1 MQQVALLPI
10 CAPIQVDILWRRL
23 RPDTSFRLN
32 PGGLILGQTAVA
44 NLPHERTSPQNL
56 GIDTMRRITLS
67 RCSVLAACVAA
78 LAIAAPKGAIAE
90 ETDPAVIKS
99 HLLSEDSK
107 RILQVLKAERSA
119 FKTLAADSAFART
132 GRLPKTPGRLSAP
145 AIIDPNIAD
154 LGTEDALAAELS
166 GIARDMNVDEVLLA
180 HKNPTSV
187 DKTAQKLGVK
197 SAQSWRCLAEAIYF
211 EARGEST
218 RGQVAVAEVI
228 LNRVDSRRYPK
239 TVCGVVKQGTGKRN
253 LCQFTYTC
261 DGIPDRIANKL
272 AFLKAGKI
280 AKMMLD
286 GRPRVLTGNAT
297 HYHTTA
303 VSPRWSK
310 RLTKT
315 ALIGDHIF
323 YRYPTKLSAKN

>member
-1 MQQVALLPI
+1 
-10 CAPIQVDILWRRL
+10 
-23 RPDTSFRLN
+23 
-32 PGGLILGQTAVA
+32 
-44 NLPHERTSPQNL
+44 
-56 GIDTMRRITLS
+56 MRRITLS
-67 RCSVLAACVAA
+67 RCSSLAACVAA
-78 LAIAAPKGAIAE
+78 LAIGAPTGATSE
-90 ETDPAVIKS
+90 ETDPTVVQA

-119 FKTLAADSAFART
+119 FKTLATDNVFART

-180 HKNPTSV
+180 HKNATSV
-187 DKTAQKLGVK
+187 DKTAQRLGVK
-197 SAQSWRCLAEAIYF
+197 SAESWRCLAEAIYF

-261 DGIPDRIANKL
+261 DGIPDRIANKR

-286 GRPRVLTGNAT
+286 GRPRVLTGKAT

-323 YRYPTKLSAKN
+323 YRYPTKVSAKN

>member
-1 MQQVALLPI
+1 M
-10 CAPIQVDILWRRL
+10 
-23 RPDTSFRLN
+23 
-32 PGGLILGQTAVA
+32 
-44 NLPHERTSPQNL
+44 
-56 GIDTMRRITLS
+56 GINTMRQSILS

-78 LAIAAPKGAIAE
+78 FTIGAASAAQAE
-90 ETDPAVIKS
+90 ETDPTAVQSTI
-99 HLLSEDSK
+99 LSEDSK

-119 FKTLAADSAFART
+119 FKTLANDSVFART
-132 GRLPKTPGRLSAP
+132 GRLPKTPGRFAAP
-145 AIIDPNIAD
+145 AIIDPNLAD
-154 LGTEDALAAELS
+154 LGTEDAIAAELG
-166 GIARDMNVDEVLLA
+166 GIARNMDVDEVLMA
-180 HKNPTSV
+180 HKDVTSV
-187 DKTAQKLGVK
+187 DKAAKKLGVK
-197 SAQSWRCLAEAIYF
+197 SAEAWRCLSEAIYF

-253 LCQFTYTC
+253 LCQFSYTC
-261 DGIPDRIANKL
+261 DGIPDRIHNKR

-286 GRPRVLTGNAT
+286 GRPRVLTGEAT

-310 RLTKT
+310 KLTKT
-315 ALIGDHIF
+315 ALIGVHIF
-323 YRYPTKLSAKN
+323 YRYPTKVSAKN

>member
-1 MQQVALLPI
+1 
-10 CAPIQVDILWRRL
+10 
-23 RPDTSFRLN
+23 
-32 PGGLILGQTAVA
+32 
-44 NLPHERTSPQNL
+44 
-56 GIDTMRRITLS
+56 MRQIILS

-78 LAIAAPKGAIAE
+78 LAFGNGTGAVAE
-90 ETDPAVIKS
+90 ETDPKAVQAHI
-99 HLLSEDSK
+99 LSEDSK

-119 FKTLAADSAFART
+119 FKTLAADRDFART
-132 GRLPKTPGRLSAP
+132 GRLPATPTRLTVP
-145 AIIDPNIAD
+145 AIIDPNLAD

-166 GIARDMNVDEVLLA
+166 GIARDMDVDEVLLA
-180 HKNPTSV
+180 HKDVTSV
-187 DKTAQKLGVK
+187 DKAAQRLGVK
-197 SAQSWRCLAEAIYF
+197 PAESWRCLSEAIYF

-253 LCQFTYTC
+253 LCQFSYTC
-261 DGIPDRIANKL
+261 DGIPDRIHNKR

-280 AKMMLD
+280 AKMMMD
-286 GRPRVLTGNAT
+286 GRPRVLTGKAT

-310 RLTKT
+310 KLTKT
-315 ALIGDHIF
+315 ALIGEHIF
-323 YRYPTKLSAKN
+323 YRYPTKVSAKN

>member
-1 MQQVALLPI
+1 
-10 CAPIQVDILWRRL
+10 
-23 RPDTSFRLN
+23 
-32 PGGLILGQTAVA
+32 
-44 NLPHERTSPQNL
+44 
-56 GIDTMRRITLS
+56 MRRITLS
-67 RCSVLAACVAA
+67 RCSVLAACVTAF
-78 LAIAAPKGAIAE
+78 LTGAPNSASAE
-90 ETDPAVIKS
+90 ETDPTSDQVNI
-99 HLLSEDSK
+99 LSEDSI

-119 FKTLAADSAFART
+119 FKTLATDQVFART
-132 GRLPKTPGRLSAP
+132 GRLPETPGRLTAP

-166 GIARDMNVDEVLLA
+166 GIARDMDVDEVLLA
-180 HKNPTSV
+180 HKDVTSV
-187 DKTAQKLGVK
+187 DKAAQKLGVK
-197 SAQSWRCLAEAIYF
+197 SAESWRCLAEAIYF

-253 LCQFTYTC
+253 LCQFSYTC
-261 DGIPDRIANKL
+261 DGKPDRILNKR

-286 GRPRVLTGNAT
+286 GRPRVLTGKAT

-310 RLTKT
+310 KLTKT
-315 ALIGDHIF
+315 ALIGVHIF
-323 YRYPTKLSAKN
+323 YRLPTKVSAKN

>member
-1 MQQVALLPI
+1 
-10 CAPIQVDILWRRL
+10 
-23 RPDTSFRLN
+23 
-32 PGGLILGQTAVA
+32 
-44 NLPHERTSPQNL
+44 
-56 GIDTMRRITLS
+56 MRQSILS

-78 LAIAAPKGAIAE
+78 LTIGAASVAQAE
-90 ETDPAVIKS
+90 ETDPTAVQS
-99 HLLSEDSK
+99 NVLSEDSK

-119 FKTLAADSAFART
+119 FKTLANDSVFART
-132 GRLPKTPGRLSAP
+132 GRLPKTPGRFAAP
-145 AIIDPNIAD
+145 AIIDPNMAD
-154 LGTEDALAAELS
+154 LGTEDAIARELG
-166 GIARDMNVDEVLLA
+166 GIAREMDVDEVLLA
-180 HKNPTSV
+180 HKDVTSV
-187 DKTAQKLGVK
+187 DKAAKKLGVK
-197 SAQSWRCLAEAIYF
+197 SAEGWRCLSEAIYF

-253 LCQFTYTC
+253 LCQFSYTC
-261 DGIPDRIANKL
+261 DGIPDLIHNKR

-286 GRPRVLTGNAT
+286 GRPRVLTGKAT

-310 RLTKT
+310 KLTKT
-315 ALIGDHIF
+315 ALIGVHIF
-323 YRYPTKLSAKN
+323 YRYPTKVSAKN

>member
-1 MQQVALLPI
+1 
-10 CAPIQVDILWRRL
+10 
-23 RPDTSFRLN
+23 
-32 PGGLILGQTAVA
+32 
-44 NLPHERTSPQNL
+44 
-56 GIDTMRRITLS
+56 MRRNILS

-78 LAIAAPKGAIAE
+78 LTISAAEAAQAE
-90 ETDPAVIKS
+90 ETDPTQVQAHI
-99 HLLSEDSK
+99 LSEDSK

-119 FKTLAADSAFART
+119 FKTLATDSMFART

-145 AIIDPNIAD
+145 AIIDPNLAD

-166 GIARDMNVDEVLLA
+166 GIARDMDVDEVLMA
-180 HKNPTSV
+180 HKDVTSV
-187 DKTAQKLGVK
+187 EKAAQKLGVK
-197 SAQSWRCLAEAIYF
+197 SADAWRCLAEAVYF

-253 LCQFTYTC
+253 LCQFSYTC
-261 DGIPDRIANKL
+261 DGIPDRIHNKR

-286 GRPRVLTGNAT
+286 GRPRVLTGKAT

-310 RLTKT
+310 KLTKT
-315 ALIGDHIF
+315 ALIGVHIF
-323 YRYPTKLSAKN
+323 YKYPTKVSSKN

>member
-1 MQQVALLPI
+1 
-10 CAPIQVDILWRRL
+10 
-23 RPDTSFRLN
+23 
-32 PGGLILGQTAVA
+32 
-44 NLPHERTSPQNL
+44 
-56 GIDTMRRITLS
+56 MRRITLS
-67 RCSVLAACVAA
+67 RCSVLAASLLALVYSVPSGAA
-78 LAIAAPKGAIAE
+78 AE
-90 ETDPAVIKS
+90 ETDPTAVQAG
-99 HLLSEDSK
+99 LLSEDSK

-119 FKTLAADSAFART
+119 FKTLATDNVFART
-132 GRLPKTPGRLSAP
+132 GRLPRTPGRLSAP

-166 GIARDMNVDEVLLA
+166 GIARDMDVDEVLLA
-180 HKNPTSV
+180 HKDVTSV
-187 DKTAQKLGVK
+187 EATAQRLGVK
-197 SAQSWRCLAEAIYF
+197 SAEAWRCLAEAVYF

-261 DGIPDRIANKL
+261 DGKPDYIHNKR

-286 GRPRVLTGNAT
+286 GRPRVLTGKAT

-310 RLTKT
+310 KLTRT

-323 YRYPTKLSAKN
+323 YKLPTEVSARN